1 VFNYLFVILL
11 LASTLFNCN
20 ASIANIDSSIH
31 KKINREC
38 VQNSEFDLPLATPS
52 TEDSAHTS
60 ERLITEL
67 YSKKDLAKI
76 SLTAAS
82 CLLFIQMAILL
93 HECGHA
99 AAAKIFN
106 STANPHIYMW
116 YDPSKNKKL
125 VEDQFFNLCGLRFK
139 KNILSEDFSFL
150 AGFTAIDQNSDKW
163 KNVGIGLAGGTA
175 TLVLGYLIFTAHA
188 IWQKYKETKN
198 LSQSIKFGFTNALT
212 PYKNLFLS
220 KEQSKLD
227 IVLQLAFISIATLII
242 ILSTLSTYFPTF
254 RHADGS
260 RVWGQIFKGAGQEI
274 YIPDISEQLTGAVI
288 FGNVIR
294 AGIMIALAYKSVK
307 TYEKYF
313 NESILDRSHNVL
325 EEIEVVPQI
334 Q

>member
-1 VFNYLFVILL
+1 MFVILL
-11 LASTLFNCN
+11 LTSTLFNCN
-20 ASIANIDSSIH
+20 ASIANIDSNLH

-38 VQNSEFDLPLATPS
+38 VQNSEFDLPLVTPS
-52 TEDSAHTS
+52 TEGSAHTS

-99 AAAKIFN
+99 AAAKIFD
-106 STANPHIYMW
+106 STTNPRIYMW
-116 YDPSKNKKL
+116 HNMFEGGTL

-139 KNILSEDFSFL
+139 KNILSNDFSF
-150 AGFTAIDQNSDKW
+150 FTAVTTNAQSPDKW
-163 KNVGIGLAGGTA
+163 KNVGILLAGGTT

-188 IWQKYKETKN
+188 ILQKYKETKN
-198 LSQSIKFGFTNALT
+198 LSQALKFGFANALT
-212 PYKNLFLS
+212 PYKNLFLN

-227 IVLQLAFISIATLII
+227 IVLQLAFISMATFII
-242 ILSTLSTYFPTF
+242 IQSTLYTYFPTF

-260 RVWGQIFKGAGQEI
+260 RAWGQIFKGKDQEI
-274 YIPDISEQLTGAVI
+274 YIPDISEQLTGQKI
-288 FGNVIR
+288 FGSVIM
-294 AGIMIALAYKSVK
+294 AGIMIALIYKSVK

-313 NESILDRSHNVL
+313 NESILDRSRDVL
-325 EEIEVVPQI
+325 DEIEVVPQI